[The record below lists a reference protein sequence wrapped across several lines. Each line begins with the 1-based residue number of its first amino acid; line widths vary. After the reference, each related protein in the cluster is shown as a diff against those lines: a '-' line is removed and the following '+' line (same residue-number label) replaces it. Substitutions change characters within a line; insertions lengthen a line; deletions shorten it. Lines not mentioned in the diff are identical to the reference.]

1 MLVDND
7 SLYDLV
13 LYVEY
18 IKSNSFEKF
27 LYDNNLF
34 DYGITE
40 AAHGFYI
47 ELNRLTDEM
56 CSYILFTSDY
66 TKFIKMKSIM
76 DV

>member
-1 MLVDND
+1 MLVGND

-13 LYVEY
+13 LYIEY
-18 IKSNSFEKF
+18 IKSKSFVKF

-34 DYGITE
+34 DYEISEVADGY
-40 AAHGFYI
+40 YI

-76 DV
+76 DA